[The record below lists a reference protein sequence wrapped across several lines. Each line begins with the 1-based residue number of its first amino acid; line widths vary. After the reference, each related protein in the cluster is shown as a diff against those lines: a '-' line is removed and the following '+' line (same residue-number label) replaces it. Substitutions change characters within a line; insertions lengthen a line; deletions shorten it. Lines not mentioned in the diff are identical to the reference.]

1 MLASAGAREAFGPRI
16 LDAALGAA
24 TIMSSLG
31 MALGPSLGG
40 WRYDRF
46 GSYTWLYLGSL
57 FLGLVAGGDCDGI
70 SEAAESGGRMSAVVV

>member
-1 MLASAGAREAFGPRI
+1 MLASVGAREAFGPRN
-16 LDAALGAA
+16 LGTALGAA

-31 MALGPSLGG
+31 MALGPPLGG

-57 FLGLVAGGDCDGI
+57 FLGLAAAGIAMAFPRRRRGV
-70 SEAAESGGRMSAVVV
+70 GGG